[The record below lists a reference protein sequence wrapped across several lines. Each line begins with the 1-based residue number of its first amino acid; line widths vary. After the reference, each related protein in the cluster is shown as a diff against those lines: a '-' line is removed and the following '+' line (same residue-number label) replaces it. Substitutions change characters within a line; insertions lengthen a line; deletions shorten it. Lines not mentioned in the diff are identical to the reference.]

1 MFIPKAHQ
9 TQPDPTQQ
17 RQAPR
22 IDFPLLIKINGEKY
36 IASDWSEGGFKVKY
50 FDSNSCVGDCLPVSL
65 VLSLKGGIHFS
76 LDALSEVVWRS
87 EKSAGFRFLNLR
99 QHEKELLNSIIQDVQ
114 KGDLTTEEV
123 ELDWQEATNIE
134 AFRKEVERNQSQGKS
149 QKFWLTTTL
158 LSLAGLAI
166 LSATGVALYRAFA
179 FIHVDSAA
187 IARSFE
193 EIISTHRGQLTNLY
207 VKEGTTIEAGQPL
220 FRVYDE
226 QMAQFVGEDEARNI
240 QQRIRDH
247 SDDLERLQRQLRLT
261 EAEQEQAQAQLQIA
275 RSRQQEEINQLGVS
289 RQVTEKQLAQ
299 TQARV
304 ESLETQY
311 ETAQKSLERA
321 KFLLQEGAT
330 AEDRVDRAR
339 ANLAEVEGKLK
350 AARKDVE
357 IKKDVLGTIDQG
369 SFYNGERFNGNLP
382 ELKAKVAE
390 AQETIA
396 QTSREIA
403 IYQQD
408 IQQKQQKVAQLEQ
421 QYRNQD
427 FQLPIPKLSDSE
439 AENIFSQVYD
449 SPMDG
454 TVVQIR
460 EAAGEPIQIGETLLV
475 LQPHSE
481 DPTVDAFFTQD
492 QAARLSIGREAKVTL
507 TNSHRS
513 YQAKVVKIDRSGGL
527 RDEIRGRYQF
537 EGSTTRPAYVQ
548 LKILNAT
555 NEDARFLT
563 PGTPL
568 EVTIRKENFIL

>member
-1 MFIPKAHQ
+1 TEQ
-9 TQPDPTQQ
+9 
-17 RQAPR
+17 
-22 IDFPLLIKINGEKY
+22 
-36 IASDWSEGGFKVKY
+36 VK
-50 FDSNSCVGDCLPVSL
+50 
-65 VLSLKGGIHFS
+65 
-76 LDALSEVVWRS
+76 LDL
-87 EKSAGFRFLNLR
+87 
-99 QHEKELLNSIIQDVQ
+99 
-114 KGDLTTEEV
+114 
-123 ELDWQEATNIE
+123 QEATNIE
-134 AFRKEVERNQSQGKS
+134 AFREGVGSDQGKS

-158 LSLAGLAI
+158 LSLAGLAV

-179 FIHVDSAA
+179 YIHVDSAA

-207 VKEGTTIEAGQPL
+207 VKEGMTIEAGQPL

-226 QMAQFVGEDEARNI
+226 QMAQFVAEDEARNI

-247 SDDLERLQRQLRLT
+247 QDDLERLQRELKLT
-261 EAEQEQAQAQLQIA
+261 QAEQEQAQAQLQIA

-289 RQVTEKQLAQ
+289 KQVTEKQLAQ
-299 TQARV
+299 AQARL

-311 ETAQKSLERA
+311 ETAQKRLERE
-321 KFLLQEGAT
+321 KFLLQEGAI
-330 AEDRVDRAR
+330 AEERVDRAR
-339 ANLAEVEGKLK
+339 DHLADVEGELK
-350 AARKDVE
+350 TARKDVE
-357 IKKDVLGTIDQG
+357 IKKYILATINQG

-408 IQQKQQKVAQLEQ
+408 IQEKQQKVAQLEQ

-427 FQLPIPKLSDSE
+427 FQLPIPKLSDPE
-439 AENIFSQVYD
+439 AENIFSQVYE
-449 SPMDG
+449 SPMDA

-460 EAAGEPIQIGETLLV
+460 EAAGESIQIGETLLV
-475 LQPHSE
+475 LQPNSE
-481 DPTVDAFFTQD
+481 RPLVDAFFTQD
-492 QAARLSIGREAKVTL
+492 QAARLSIGQEAKVTS
-507 TNSHRS
+507 THFPRS
-513 YQAKVVKIDRSGGL
+513 YEAKVVNIDRSGGL

-548 LKILNAT
+548 LEILNT
-555 NEDARFLT
+555 TPKNQNFLT